1 MSNFEEMMNTEPIAV
16 LPSKTMGELLAEANV
31 SAILWAKLEAV
42 IIARIVVLYDD
53 DKMVVLRTTTEE
65 NSAEAISHC
74 LDGAGEWILLTC
86 EEPPQECLLPPLIME
101 TK

>member
-1 MSNFEEMMNTEPIAV
+1 MKIA
-16 LPSKTMGELLAEANV
+16 SAFYGGEYDKLTVPEVGAEIKKMVGAP
-31 SAILWAKLEAV
+31 LWAKLEAV
-42 IIARIVVLYDD
+42 IVARIVVLYDD
-53 DKMVVLRTTTEE
+53 DKMIVLRTTTEE

-74 LDGAGEWILLTC
+74 LDDAGEWILLTC